1 MSYFT
6 ETEVPEWRCDDAI
19 QSYQK
24 DFPQYV
30 LKQILDAIK
39 KDLKKMANS
48 STDQHRKSRAQWILD
63 NWQKWVGLVKK
74 FDKLAKVNN
83 QFQILQTQQ
92 HIQATQKAVEELPS
106 TPTKK
111 KVGNSGTIT
120 SEVLGVQLPK
130 RSFEYSR
137 NEKEQGQMRKV
148 RRTEEIAEEMQ
159 VNVQEEQQ
167 EDEEERDPVDNTL
180 LKWEFDSSMPNW
192 LIKFAQSHFSLVSSA
207 NQSEAMTKALYWR
220 IVDASNPAVISEFSS
235 EEFEELNAI
244 FASTFKRGGSKENL
258 EPSAERCLQ
267 ILDKLDWEQLKFI
280 GSLVKVKGIQGAVQ
294 EVRKLSKGFENK
306 KHDQGLFDDEVD
318 EVPALLG
325 DLLEED
331 CLEDDVGYIFQ
342 LLCYACEWIKKSIPQ
357 RHNSERDVDM
367 FVKSHIFSCLD
378 GITDQHFGK
387 MVSRASRDR
396 RANALD
402 SPDNTEGY
410 HIDWMFT
417 RHDLSNEAWGQ
428 EFSMCERAGSK
439 PDNKSKIL
447 LDTLR
452 VQKTMR
458 DMHRALTG
466 NIFAAGNGA
475 VSKPV
480 LNAFTKLL
488 MPGFVSSYFFIRT
501 ILVVYVGAG
510 FYASIQLSE
519 FNIPTTYDQLGNI
532 VNIAREMLRVK
543 KILRSTISSFK
554 AMKAR
559 ADREKFEPGRIK
571 LINSPPEFGTPSRKR
586 ISRKV
591 SFVNPNGIETEL
603 AGFDLRY
610 PGKYAITLEPNTRT
624 CIDLKIALEIPA
636 TTMVQLASRSS
647 LAKKGISIRGEII
660 NAIAQAIFLPL
671 VKIAQ
676 LVPVETR
683 EELGIAAREKNGFG
697 SMGRIDIPV
706 NMAKEKIIN
715 KEKIISTNQS
725 VFIPPYDQHMLV
737 IKRKVRNQSQIFEA
751 EPTICESRKI
761 GITNFYILAK
771 NYKHIKIPIYNTTGD
786 TIEIPSR
793 IIIKYLNTEVEN
805 QSPNTISDFPQL
817 CKYVNITSQIIYR

>member
-1 MSYFT
+1 MSGLDQYMNQTPASDWSPLGFLKFRAMQSDFT
-6 ETEVPEWRCDDAI
+6 G
-19 QSYQK
+19 QK
-24 DFPQYV
+24 DKEHYRYQMS
-30 LKQILDAIK
+30 LKAVQLLDEFTVAEK
-39 KDLKKMANS
+39 ENAKLC
-48 STDQHRKSRAQWILD
+48 LD
-63 NWQKWVGLVKK
+63 NLKNEADGKHIRSFWHGIAQEGLKS
-74 FDKLAKVNN
+74 KLK
-83 QFQILQTQQ
+83 T
-92 HIQATQKAVEELPS
+92 VESELKIFR
-106 TPTKK
+106 KK
-111 KVGNSGTIT
+111 KHAMIERTSFQHAELMYSTAQEAGEQSKIVQQGVTEIARKQVHDAVSDSLRKVAEENLCKRQASLGGPLSSKKVRISLFTSYRNIDNLEHDDNDEETDERNTNNKQLIRIYAKNDKVGEEIQNSGT
-120 SEVLGVQLPK
+120 K
-130 RSFEYSR
+130 RSLDT
-137 NEKEQGQMRKV
+137 
-148 RRTEEIAEEMQ
+148 TEDSQECCGLRSSEDGKGMTYDDTLHVHEEVELETSKTSVQ
-159 VNVQEEQQ
+159 VN
-167 EDEEERDPVDNTL
+167 DTIS
-180 LKWEFDSSMPNW
+180 LKWEFDSPVPSW
-192 LIKFAQSHFSLVSSA
+192 LTKAAKLRSNA
-207 NQSEAMTKALYWR
+207 AQSEAATKALYWR

-331 CLEDDVGYIFQ
+331 CLEDDVGYIFE
-342 LLCYACEWIKKSIPQ
+342 LLRYACEWIKKSIPQ

-378 GITDQHFGK
+378 GITDQHFGE

-396 RANALD
+396 RVNALD

-417 RHDLSNEAWGQ
+417 N
-428 EFSMCERAGSK
+428 FFGSAMIFRMRLGVK
-439 PDNKSKIL
+439 NFPCIL

-591 SFVNPNGIETEL
+591 SCLT
-603 AGFDLRY
+603 
-610 PGKYAITLEPNTRT
+610 
-624 CIDLKIALEIPA
+624 
-636 TTMVQLASRSS
+636 
-647 LAKKGISIRGEII
+647 
-660 NAIAQAIFLPL
+660 
-671 VKIAQ
+671 
-676 LVPVETR
+676 
-683 EELGIAAREKNGFG
+683 
-697 SMGRIDIPV
+697 
-706 NMAKEKIIN
+706 
-715 KEKIISTNQS
+715 
-725 VFIPPYDQHMLV
+725 
-737 IKRKVRNQSQIFEA
+737 
-751 EPTICESRKI
+751 
-761 GITNFYILAK
+761 YIVL
-771 NYKHIKIPIYNTTGD
+771 Y
-786 TIEIPSR
+786 
-793 IIIKYLNTEVEN
+793 
-805 QSPNTISDFPQL
+805 
-817 CKYVNITSQIIYR
+817 